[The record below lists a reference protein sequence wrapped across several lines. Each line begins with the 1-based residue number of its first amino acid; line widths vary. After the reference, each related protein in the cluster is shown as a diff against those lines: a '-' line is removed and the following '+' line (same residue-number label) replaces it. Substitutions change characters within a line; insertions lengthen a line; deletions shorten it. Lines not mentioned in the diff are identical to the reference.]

1 MKALF
6 TYDYG
11 EKKMQSIKNL
21 GYEII
26 FRKERD
32 LVYDEELEDVEA
44 LICYSPFSTLDIG
57 KMKNLKWIQLSSI
70 GIDQVPLEKVKDQG
84 ILLTNNKGGY
94 SIPMGEF
101 IVMKILE
108 LFKNSKTFYHQQQQK
123 QWKMDTSL
131 IELYNKRV
139 SFIGT
144 GSIAVEGAKRL
155 QGFGV
160 EITGVNTRGRD
171 VEYFHKCYPIKDL
184 YEVLKHSDVVVL
196 TIPYTDETHH
206 LIDDGALAAMNP
218 KAYLINVSRGSVV
231 EEPALIEHLKQES
244 IQGAALDV
252 VEEEPLRE
260 DSPLWDFAN
269 VIITP
274 HNSWVSEMRNQRR
287 FDTIYENAEKF
298 SRGETLKN
306 LVNLDKGY

>member
-26 FRKERD
+26 FRKEKN
-32 LVYDEELEDVEA
+32 LKYDEELRDVEV
-44 LICYSPFSTLDIG
+44 LICYNPFSTLDIG

-70 GIDQVPLEKVKDQG
+70 GIDQVPMEKVKNQG
-84 ILLTNNKGGY
+84 IILTNNKGGY

-108 LFKNSKTFYHQQQQK
+108 LFKNSKNFYRQQQQK
-123 QWKMDTSL
+123 EWEMDTSL

-160 EITGVNTRGRD
+160 EVTGVNTLGRE

-196 TIPYTDETHH
+196 TIPYTDQTHH
-206 LIDDGALAAMNP
+206 LIDDQALAVMNS
-218 KAYLINVSRGSVV
+218 KAFLINVSRGSIVK
-231 EEPALIEHLKQES
+231 EAALIKHLHQES
-244 IQGAALDV
+244 IKGAALDV
-252 VEEEPLRE
+252 VEEEPLKE
-260 DSPLWDFAN
+260 DSPLWDLEN

-298 SRGETLKN
+298 KGGERLKN
-306 LVNLDKGY
+306 MVDLDKGY

>member
-21 GYEII
+21 GYEIVL
-26 FRKERD
+26 RKEGD
-32 LVYDEELEDVEA
+32 LVYDEKLRDIEA
-44 LICYSPFSTLDIG
+44 LFCYNPFSTLDIA
-57 KMKNLKWIQLSSI
+57 KMKKLKWIQLSSI
-70 GIDQVPLEKVKDQG
+70 GIDQVPLEKVKKQG
-84 ILLTNNKGGY
+84 IILTNNKGGY
-94 SIPMGEF
+94 SVPMGEF

-108 LFKNSKTFYHQQQQK
+108 LFKNSKTFHHQQQQK
-123 QWKMDTSL
+123 LWKIDTSL

-160 EITGVNTRGRD
+160 EITGVNTKGRD
-171 VEYFHKCYPIKDL
+171 VEYFHKCYPLKDL
-184 YEVLKHSDVVVL
+184 KEVLKHSDVVVL

-206 LIDDGALAAMNP
+206 LIDDEALAVMNP
-218 KAYLINVSRGSVV
+218 KAYLINVSRGTIVDQQ
-231 EEPALIEHLKQES
+231 ALIRHLKEQS

-252 VEEEPLRE
+252 FEKEPLPE
-260 DSPLWDFAN
+260 DSPLWELSNAD
-269 VIITP
+269 ITP

-287 FDTIYENAEKF
+287 FDTLYKNCDRYI
-298 SRGETLKN
+298 SGEPLIN
-306 LVNLDKGY
+306 EVDLNKGY

>member
-1 MKALF
+1 MKVLF

-26 FRKERD
+26 LRKEKD
-32 LVYDEELEDVEA
+32 LVYDEELRNVEA
-44 LICYSPFSTLDIG
+44 LFCYDPFSTLDIG
-57 KMKNLKWIQLSSI
+57 KMKKLKWIQLSSI
-70 GIDQVPLEKVKDQG
+70 GIDQVPLKKVKEQG

-94 SIPMGEF
+94 SVPMGEF

-108 LFKNSKTFYHQQQQK
+108 LFKNSKTFYHQQQQQ
-123 QWKMDTSL
+123 QWKIDTSL

-160 EITGVNTRGRD
+160 EITGVNTQGRD
-171 VEYFHKCYPIKDL
+171 VEYFHKCYPLKDL
-184 YEVLKHSDVVVL
+184 KEVVKHSDVVVL

-206 LIDDGALAAMNP
+206 LIDDETLGAMNS
-218 KAYLINVSRGSVV
+218 KAYLINVSRGTIVD
-231 EEPALIEHLKQES
+231 EKALIQHLENES

-252 VEEEPLRE
+252 FDQEPLSK
-260 DSPLWDFAN
+260 DSPLWKFEN

-298 SRGETLKN
+298 TRGDTVKN
-306 LVNLDKGY
+306 VVNLDKGY

>member
-1 MKALF
+1 MKVLF

-26 FRKERD
+26 LRKEKD
-32 LVYDEELEDVEA
+32 LVYDEELRDVAA
-44 LICYSPFSTLDIG
+44 LFCYDPFSTLDIA
-57 KMKNLKWIQLSSI
+57 KMKKLKWIQLSSI
-70 GIDQVPLEKVKDQG
+70 GIDQVPLEKVKGQG
-84 ILLTNNKGGY
+84 IILTNNKGGY
-94 SIPMGEF
+94 SVPMGEF

-108 LFKNSKTFYHQQQQK
+108 LFKNSKNFYHQQQQK
-123 QWKMDTSL
+123 KWKIDTSI

-160 EITGVNTRGRD
+160 EITGVNTQGRD

-184 YEVLKHSDVVVL
+184 KEVLKHSDVVIL

-206 LIDDGALAAMNP
+206 LIDDEVLAAMNS
-218 KAYLINVSRGSVV
+218 KAYLINVSRGTIVDQK
-231 EEPALIEHLKQES
+231 ALIQHLEKES

-252 VEEEPLRE
+252 FDPEPLE
-260 DSPLWDFAN
+260 ENSPLWDFEN

-287 FDTIYENAEKF
+287 FDTIYENAKKF
-298 SRGETLKN
+298 KQGENLKN
-306 LVNLDKGY
+306 VVNLDKGY

>member
-21 GYEII
+21 GYEIVY
-26 FRKERD
+26 RKERD
-32 LVYDEELEDVEA
+32 LVYDQELQDVEA
-44 LICYSPFSTLDIG
+44 LICYNPFSTLDIG
-57 KMKNLKWIQLSSI
+57 KMKKLKWIQLSSI
-70 GIDQVPLEKVKDQG
+70 GIDQVPLDKVKDQG
-84 ILLTNNKGGY
+84 IILTNNKGGY

-108 LFKNSKTFYHQQQQK
+108 LFKNSKGFYHQQQHK

-131 IELYNKRV
+131 TELYNKRV
-139 SFIGT
+139 TFIGT

-160 EITGVNTRGRD
+160 EITGVNTQGRD

-184 YEVLKHSDVVVL
+184 HEVLKQSDVVVL
-196 TIPYTDETHH
+196 TIPYTEDTHH
-206 LIDDGALAAMNP
+206 LMDDQALAVMNP
-218 KAYLINVSRGSVV
+218 KAYLINVSRGSIV
-231 EEPALIEHLKQES
+231 EERALIEHLKQES

-260 DSPLWDFAN
+260 DSPLWDFEN

-298 SRGETLKN
+298 NRGEALKN
-306 LVNLDKGY
+306 VVDLDRGY

>member
-1 MKALF
+1 MKVLF

-26 FRKERD
+26 LRKEKD
-32 LVYDEELEDVEA
+32 LVYDEELRNVEA
-44 LICYSPFSTLDIG
+44 LFCYDPFSTLDIG
-57 KMKNLKWIQLSSI
+57 KMKKLKWIQLSSI
-70 GIDQVPLEKVKDQG
+70 GIDQVPLKKVKEQG

-94 SIPMGEF
+94 SVPMGEF

-108 LFKNSKTFYHQQQQK
+108 LFKNSKTFYHQQQQQ
-123 QWKMDTSL
+123 QWKIDTSL

-160 EITGVNTRGRD
+160 EITGVNTQGRD
-171 VEYFHKCYPIKDL
+171 VEYFHKCYPLKDL
-184 YEVLKHSDVVVL
+184 KEVVKHSDVVVL

-206 LIDDGALAAMNP
+206 LIDDETLGAMNS
-218 KAYLINVSRGSVV
+218 KAYLINVSRGTIVD
-231 EEPALIEHLKQES
+231 EKALIQHLENES

-252 VEEEPLRE
+252 FDQEPLSK
-260 DSPLWDFAN
+260 DSPLWKFEN

-298 SRGETLKN
+298 TRGETLKN
-306 LVNLDKGY
+306 VVNLDKGY

>member
-1 MKALF
+1 MKVLF

-26 FRKERD
+26 LRKEKD
-32 LVYDEELEDVEA
+32 LVYDNKLKDVEA
-44 LICYSPFSTLDIG
+44 IFCYDPFASLDIS
-57 KMKNLKWIQLSSI
+57 KMKKLKWIQLSSI
-70 GIDQVPLEKVKDQG
+70 GIDQVPLEKVKKQG
-84 ILLTNNKGGY
+84 ITLTNNKGGY
-94 SIPMGEF
+94 SVPMGEF

-108 LFKNSKTFYHQQQQK
+108 LFKNSKTFYDQQHQK
-123 QWKMDTSL
+123 KWKIDTSL
-131 IELYNKRV
+131 VELYNKRI

-160 EITGVNTRGRD
+160 EITGVNTQGRD

-184 YEVLKHSDVVVL
+184 KEVLKHSDVVVL

-206 LIDDGALAAMNP
+206 LINDEALSAMNT
-218 KAYLINVSRGSVV
+218 KAYLINVSRGTIVD
-231 EEPALIEHLKQES
+231 EKALIEHLKNES

-252 VEEEPLRE
+252 FDQEPLKE
-260 DSPLWDFAN
+260 DSPLWDFEK

-298 SRGETLKN
+298 MQGEELKN
-306 LVNLDKGY
+306 VVDLDKGY